1 MTDFVFTPT
10 DQQIQNSNIYKF
22 MKKYDVS
29 NLQQLSIKANE
40 NLEWFWQEVENY
52 FGIIWDTPYTKVLD
66 TSKGIPWSKWY
77 VDGKTNIYKSSV
89 EKFAK
94 KNPDKTAYVFVSE
107 DDKVSKITYSELDIK
122 SQQTCKCPQIIRCL

>member
-1 MTDFVFTPT
+1 
-10 DQQIQNSNIYKF
+10 

-29 NLQQLSIKANE
+29 NLQQLSMKANE

-89 EKFAK
+89 EKFKPIIQSDLFA
-94 KNPDKTAYVFVSE
+94 E
-107 DDKVSKITYSELDIK
+107 DE
-122 SQQTCKCPQIIRCL
+122 